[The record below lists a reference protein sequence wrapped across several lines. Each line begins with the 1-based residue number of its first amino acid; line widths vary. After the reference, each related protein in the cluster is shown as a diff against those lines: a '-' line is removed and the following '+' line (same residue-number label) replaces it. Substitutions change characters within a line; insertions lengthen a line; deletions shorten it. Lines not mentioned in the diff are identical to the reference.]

1 MKKVWL
7 LIITLSIGVLQT
19 MAQGTV
25 RMQVIENDF
34 AIWAYQQ
41 HNSVCKLVY
50 DKIEAKQLATYNAK
64 NLKESNGE
72 SFGKLKSEA
81 VVFIAT
87 DPDDP
92 TIGRDSTIM
101 FPQSENYYFFKQSGE
116 YLLLKPFKE
125 KSNLLKLKKAEL
137 MAMLNAEQQMYYKLY
152 TSGSLLCL
160 DSIPTI
166 SRRVFTDF
174 NAQLFKY
181 SQMPNS
187 IVYANDS
194 LKTKLSVDQK
204 KTKSEVER
212 VVFIS
217 TDASDLTIGIDS
229 VIYTDYEIRDTNI
242 NQAIIA
248 TFEVNG
254 VSSKVKALAT
264 GMAKFQGMFQS
275 LLVPYGFV
283 AISDAQVYT
292 KEQWLVLNAVMNY
305 KIIDRLNER
314 SFYYEMYNDYFGY

>member
-1 MKKVWL
+1 M
-7 LIITLSIGVLQT
+7 GVLET
-19 MAQGTV
+19 LAQGTV

-64 NLKESNGE
+64 NLKESNTE
-72 SFGKLKSEA
+72 SFSKLKSEA

-92 TIGRDSTIM
+92 TIGMDTTIM
-101 FPQSENYYFFKQSGE
+101 VPQSENYYFFKQSGE

-125 KSNLLKLKKAEL
+125 KSNLLKLKKSEL
-137 MAMLNAEQQMYYKLY
+137 MAMLNLEQQMYFKLY
-152 TSGSLLCL
+152 TSGAMLCL
-160 DSIPTI
+160 DSIPNV
-166 SRRVFTDF
+166 SRKVFTDF

-181 SQMPNS
+181 AQLPNS

-194 LKTKLSVDQK
+194 LKTKLSIDQK
-204 KTKSEVER
+204 KTKCQVER
-212 VVFIS
+212 VVFI
-217 TDASDLTIGIDS
+217 ASDKNDPTIGIDS

-254 VSSKVKALAT
+254 VASKVKAIST
-264 GMAKFQGMFQS
+264 GMASLQGMFQS
-275 LLVPYGFV
+275 LIVPYGFI
-283 AISDAQVYT
+283 AITDTQVYS
-292 KEQWLVLNAVMNY
+292 KEQWLVLNAIMNY

-314 SFYYEMYNDYFGY
+314 SYYYEMYNDYFGY

>member
-1 MKKVWL
+1 M
-7 LIITLSIGVLQT
+7 GVLET
-19 MAQGTV
+19 LAQGTV

-64 NLKESNGE
+64 NLKESNTEGF
-72 SFGKLKSEA
+72 SKLKSEA

-92 TIGRDSTIM
+92 TIGMDSGILV
-101 FPQSENYYFFKQSGE
+101 PQSENYYFFKQSGE
-116 YLLLKPFKE
+116 YFLLKPFKE

-137 MAMLNAEQQMYYKLY
+137 MTMLNLEQQMYFKLY
-152 TSGSLLCL
+152 TSGTLLCL
-160 DSIPTI
+160 DSIPSI
-166 SRRVFTDF
+166 SRKVFTEFD
-174 NAQLFKY
+174 AQLFKF
-181 SQMPNS
+181 SQLLNS

-194 LKTKLSVDQK
+194 LKTKMSIDQK
-204 KTKSEVER
+204 KTKCQVER
-212 VVFIS
+212 VVFI
-217 TDASDLTIGIDS
+217 ASDKNDPTIGIDS

-254 VSSKVKALAT
+254 VASKVKAIAT
-264 GMAKFQGMFQS
+264 GMASLQGMFQS
-275 LLVPYGFV
+275 LVVPYGFV
-283 AISDAQVYT
+283 AITDAQVYT

-314 SFYYEMYNDYFGY
+314 SYYYEMYNDYFGY

>member
-1 MKKVWL
+1 M
-7 LIITLSIGVLQT
+7 GVLET
-19 MAQGTV
+19 LAQGTV

-64 NLKESNGE
+64 NLKESNTE
-72 SFGKLKSEA
+72 SFSKLKSEA

-92 TIGRDSTIM
+92 TIGMDSTIM

-116 YLLLKPFKE
+116 YFLLKPFKE
-125 KSNLLKLKKAEL
+125 KSNLLKLKKTEL
-137 MAMLNAEQQMYYKLY
+137 MAMLNLEQQMYFKLY
-152 TSGSLLCL
+152 TSGAMLCL
-160 DSIPTI
+160 DSIPNV
-166 SRRVFTDF
+166 SRKVFTDF
-174 NAQLFKY
+174 NVQLFKY
-181 SQMPNS
+181 SQLPNS

-194 LKTKLSVDQK
+194 LKTKMSIDQK
-204 KTKSEVER
+204 KTKCQVER
-212 VVFIS
+212 VVFRS
-217 TDASDLTIGIDS
+217 TDKNDLTIGIDS

-254 VSSKVKALAT
+254 VASKVKAIAT
-264 GMAKFQGMFQS
+264 GMASLQGMFQS
-275 LLVPYGFV
+275 LVVPYGFV
-283 AISDAQVYT
+283 AITDAQVYT

-314 SFYYEMYNDYFGY
+314 SYYYEMYNDYFGY